1 MIELDSGLNGQSREE
16 RLREVLNYINL
27 RNRKNVPKQVDAIV
41 KELKQEDSY
50 ENMELICDLF
60 MYIVKNNFCNLQQIM
75 SKMFKGYLKFAT
87 NIYDLKSIKDILY
100 SLCMWFESNR
110 YPFGFIFKFTIS
122 CGKWLEDK
130 GDYTSAI
137 LFYKKA
143 LSECKPSN
151 HVNISEGNTALENLF
166 IVLRNKYGGDIKKIL
181 RGYENVFEQEG
192 AIYVND
198 ILLYV
203 SPDTKGVFRIME
215 GCKCIAESS
224 FEKCSEIEKIIIPES
239 VVKIGSNAFFECLN
253 LKSMTIPNSV
263 KRIGRE
269 AFGFCKNLS
278 SIQLSENLESIS
290 EGAFEECVSLKN
302 ITIPINVKSIEEAAF
317 AGCSTLSEIII
328 PENVEMIDNY
338 AFFMCSRLENVSVLN
353 DNITICDD
361 NFDSSVIDPSWYES
375 LTIFGNEG
383 SNAEKYAGDNCLVF
397 KNLEY

>member
-1 MIELDSGLNGQSREE
+1 
-16 RLREVLNYINL
+16 
-27 RNRKNVPKQVDAIV
+27 
-41 KELKQEDSY
+41 
-50 ENMELICDLF
+50 
-60 MYIVKNNFCNLQQIM
+60 
-75 SKMFKGYLKFAT
+75 
-87 NIYDLKSIKDILY
+87 
-100 SLCMWFESNR
+100 
-110 YPFGFIFKFTIS
+110 
-122 CGKWLEDK
+122 
-130 GDYTSAI
+130 
-137 LFYKKA
+137 
-143 LSECKPSN
+143 
-151 HVNISEGNTALENLF
+151 
-166 IVLRNKYGGDIKKIL
+166 
-181 RGYENVFEQEG
+181 
-192 AIYVND
+192 
-198 ILLYV
+198 
-203 SPDTKGVFRIME
+203 
-215 GCKCIAESS
+215 
-224 FEKCSEIEKIIIPES
+224 
-239 VVKIGSNAFFECLN
+239 
-253 LKSMTIPNSV
+253 MTIPNSV